1 MATTRN
7 ILMRKTSGHIDR
19 QIVFK
24 TYGETTVISKYP
36 DMSKVKRSPS
46 QRRVNDL
53 MEAANEAAK
62 EIIANDKLRAEALV
76 RLNVTRNK
84 LYTSLIKEYFQ
95 LHKNDKDPLDK
106 PGSYRNPDK
115 EMARKY
121 KNKRK

>member
-53 MEAANEAAK
+53 MEAANEASK
-62 EIIANDKLRAEALV
+62 EIIADDKLRAEALV

-106 PGSYRNPDK
+106 PGVHRNSGL
-115 EMARKY
+115 ELARKY
-121 KNKRK
+121 KRKRK